1 MLKQGGLGKGLGSL
15 IPNKKYAKEA
25 IKQENRDILITDD
38 SKKIH
43 DIQVSL
49 IEANPH
55 QPRQVFD
62 HEGLEELIE
71 SIKVH
76 GIIQPIIVTKTA
88 DGYQLIAG
96 ERRYRSAKVIGLD
109 TVPALVREADEQQ
122 KLELALIEN
131 LQRRNLNAIEKA
143 VAYER
148 LMDEFS
154 LNQEE
159 VGEKLG
165 VSRSVVANTIRF
177 LDLPGEV
184 QRALADERIT
194 EGHAKVVAGLDTE
207 KEQLD
212 FLKKILQYNFTVRD
226 AEKEI
231 RQNRPQKSK
240 KSVIRSPKTAE
251 IESKEELLRG
261 SLNTKVNINE
271 RGGKGQIVVDF
282 YSQEEMNSIID
293 DIIN

>member
-1 MLKQGGLGKGLGSL
+1 MLKQGGLGRGLGSL
-15 IPNKKYAKEA
+15 IPNKKYVKEA
-25 IKQENRDILITDD
+25 IKQENRDILIDD
-38 SKKIH
+38 DPKRIL
-43 DIQVSL
+43 DIPVDT
-49 IEANPH
+49 IEVNPH
-55 QPRQVFD
+55 QPRQIFD

-76 GIIQPIIVTKTA
+76 GIIQPLIVTKVD

-96 ERRYRSAKVIGLD
+96 ERRLRSAKVIGLD
-109 TVPALVREADEQQ
+109 RVPAIVREVDEQQ
-122 KLELALIEN
+122 KLEIALIEN

-154 LNQEE
+154 LNQEQ

-165 VSRSVVANTIRF
+165 ISRSTVANTIRF

-184 QRALADERIT
+184 QRALGNEQIT
-194 EGHAKVVAGLDTE
+194 EGHAKVIAGLDSE

-231 RQNRPQKSK
+231 RRNRPQKSK
-240 KSVIRSPKTAE
+240 KVGVRLPKSAE
-251 IESKEELLRG
+251 LESKEELLRG

-271 RGGKGQIVVDF
+271 KGGKGQIVVEF